1 MYCFNCGK
9 EVQGAPAYCTYC
21 GAKLEG
27 SDENTLAGSFQD
39 GGNSLAQTDAVHS
52 GVSENSAYADQPVL
66 GMKWFKFIIY
76 FQLFASM
83 LMLIRDGS
91 MAATG
96 AHYGG
101 DAEFIY
107 TLWPSLKIID
117 SLYAIICF
125 LLVIFAFYVRMSL
138 AKYREQGPK
147 LYLVLLLCNLFFPF
161 LYFAAVSLATGVS
174 VSEFLSANTVA
185 NALTS
190 IILIFVN
197 KKYFNKRRHLFTVK

>member
-83 LMLIRDGS
+83 LMLIRDGY

-107 TLWPSLKIID
+107 ALWPSLKTTDI
-117 SLYAIICF
+117 LYAIICF
-125 LLVIFAFYVRMSL
+125 ALAAFALYVRMSL
-138 AKYREQGPK
+138 AKYKEQGPK
-147 LYLVLLLCNLFFPF
+147 LYLTLLICNLVFPF
-161 LYFAAVSLATGVS
+161 LYLAAASLTTGIS
-174 VSEFLSANTVA
+174 MSELFSADLIGG
-185 NALTS
+185 ALAL

>member
-1 MYCFNCGK
+1 MYCYKCGK
-9 EVQGAPAYCTYC
+9 ELQGTPAYCTYC
-21 GAKLEG
+21 GAKLQG
-27 SDENTLAGSFQD
+27 SDENTLVGPFQSD
-39 GGNSLAQTDAVHS
+39 STSIVQTDTAYT
-52 GVSENSAYADQPVL
+52 GVSENSAFADQPVL

-83 LMLIRDGS
+83 LMLIRDGF

-96 AHYGG
+96 SHYGG

-107 TLWPSLKIID
+107 ALWPSLKTID
-117 SLYAIICF
+117 ILYAVICF

-147 LYLVLLLCNLFFPF
+147 LYLILLICNLFVPF
-161 LYFAAVSLATGVS
+161 LYLAAASLTTGIS
-174 VSEFLSANTVA
+174 MSELFSADLIGG
-185 NALTS
+185 ALAL